1 MLYRNFAIATLLA
14 APIIVMATQAMLP
27 QAAET
32 ASQDASPITP
42 DVAPPPVPV
51 PVAPP
56 VAPPGAPA
64 IAAAETFGQ
73 PMSSAG
79 QPMLSP
85 GAGLPEQVAP
95 PASGGM
101 AFSPASAPPGSP
113 NAE

>member
-14 APIIVMATQAMLP
+14 APIIVMATQTVLP
-27 QAAET
+27 SAPQPLA
-32 ASQDASPITP
+32 QDAQNVIA
-42 DVAPPPVPV
+42 DVPPPPVPV

-64 IAAAETFGQ
+64 MAAAPTFGQ
-73 PMSSAG
+73 PMAEAG

-85 GAGLPEQVAP
+85 GAGLPQQAAP
-95 PASGGM
+95 TVSGSM
-101 AFSPASAPPGSP
+101 AFSPGSAPPGSP